1 MPWEHSPFSSFQIF
15 RRLEWSS
22 LTWSRIQIGCLGN
35 GARAT
40 ATNGCGGWLT
50 SKSASFSLHTKEENE
65 ERDRRVSWRT
75 CSYGLSKFCTVTS
88 CFVIKFCS
96 KTFHLS
102 KVNTSDF
109 QHLFGF
115 SCPPI
120 FFLYWKELSVY
131 LEKTQ
136 LFSILLKKKIEE
148 DDDLEQKNNFYYLC
162 FSMKRLFK
170 KNVWINRENW
180 TASITGTFWKFCK
193 IQYGRNMLKCFSFRK
208 IIENFKNCRYNFRK
222 WQHNSILNRIW
233 LFQTTIGSTTKSF
246 TSSITWLL
254 IKKIVLLTY
263 ISKIAHLRII
273 SYFNYISHVDF

>member
-75 CSYGLSKFCTVTS
+75 CSYGLSKFGTVTS

-109 QHLFGF
+109 QHLFSF
-115 SCPPI
+115 SCQSI
-120 FFLYWKELSVY
+120 FFFIVDERNCLFTWKKLNY
-131 LEKTQ
+131 F
-136 LFSILLKKKIEE
+136 LFNWKKNEE
-148 DDDLEQKNNFYYLC
+148 NNDLE
-162 FSMKRLFK
+162 
-170 KNVWINRENW
+170 
-180 TASITGTFWKFCK
+180 
-193 IQYGRNMLKCFSFRK
+193 
-208 IIENFKNCRYNFRK
+208 
-222 WQHNSILNRIW
+222 
-233 LFQTTIGSTTKSF
+233 
-246 TSSITWLL
+246 
-254 IKKIVLLTY
+254 
-263 ISKIAHLRII
+263 
-273 SYFNYISHVDF
+273 

>member
-1 MPWEHSPFSSFQIF
+1 MFLWTIQVWHCHLLFRNQILQQDIPSFESKY
-15 RRLEWSS
+15 EW
-22 LTWSRIQIGCLGN
+22 LPTLVWFFL
-35 GARAT
+35 
-40 ATNGCGGWLT
+40 
-50 SKSASFSLHTKEENE
+50 SADL
-65 ERDRRVSWRT
+65 
-75 CSYGLSKFCTVTS
+75 
-88 CFVIKFCS
+88 
-96 KTFHLS
+96 
-102 KVNTSDF
+102 
-109 QHLFGF
+109 
-115 SCPPI
+115 

-170 KNVWINRENW
+170 KNVWINRKNW

-246 TSSITWLL
+246 TSSIAWLL

>member
-65 ERDRRVSWRT
+65 ERDRRVSWRA
-75 CSYGLSKFCTVTS
+75 CSYGLSKFGTVTS

-109 QHLFGF
+109 QHLFRF
-115 SCPPI
+115 SFQSI
-120 FFLYWKELSVY
+120 FFLCWKKLSVY

-136 LFSILLKKKIEE
+136 LFSILLKKK
-148 DDDLEQKNNFYYLC
+148 K
-162 FSMKRLFK
+162 SWRR
-170 KNVWINRENW
+170 WW
-180 TASITGTFWKFCK
+180 
-193 IQYGRNMLKCFSFRK
+193 FRAEK
-208 IIENFKNCRYNFRK
+208 
-222 WQHNSILNRIW
+222 
-233 LFQTTIGSTTKSF
+233 
-246 TSSITWLL
+246 
-254 IKKIVLLTY
+254 
-263 ISKIAHLRII
+263 
-273 SYFNYISHVDF
+273 

>member
-35 GARAT
+35 GTRAT

-75 CSYGLSKFCTVTS
+75 CSYGLSKFGTVTS

-109 QHLFGF
+109 QDLFGF

-120 FFLYWKELSVY
+120 FFFILKETVCLP
-131 LEKTQ
+131 
-136 LFSILLKKKIEE
+136 
-148 DDDLEQKNNFYYLC
+148 
-162 FSMKRLFK
+162 
-170 KNVWINRENW
+170 
-180 TASITGTFWKFCK
+180 
-193 IQYGRNMLKCFSFRK
+193 RK
-208 IIENFKNCRYNFRK
+208 
-222 WQHNSILNRIW
+222 NSIIFYSVKEKNWRRW
-233 LFQTTIGSTTKSF
+233 WFRAEK
-246 TSSITWLL
+246 
-254 IKKIVLLTY
+254 
-263 ISKIAHLRII
+263 
-273 SYFNYISHVDF
+273 